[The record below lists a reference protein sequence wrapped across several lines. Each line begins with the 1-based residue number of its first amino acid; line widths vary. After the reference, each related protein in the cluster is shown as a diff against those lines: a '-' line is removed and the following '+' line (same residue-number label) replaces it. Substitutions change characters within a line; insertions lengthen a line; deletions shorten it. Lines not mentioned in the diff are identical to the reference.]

1 MNTTLKE
8 ILLGLFF
15 AILPSPAGVK
25 VTRKMGR
32 RKHKNSMKNVDW
44 KIVRFLEKR
53 ALDIDPA
60 THFNP
65 QKYCSNIEAKL
76 QTYKTSRRAKF
87 MMNCHIVFVTKG
99 RCKVLF
105 REVRELI
112 ADYLPEIVKEN
123 GWEMFACEVMPEHI
137 HMFVSLDNLT
147 DLRKY
152 VQKVRQKLEDWIVK
166 LFPLISNALQKE
178 LFSRS
183 YFGSSI
189 GNVSSL
195 TVFGYIRNQ
204 WKSYTCYA
212 EKYKIARGYAIAKQ
226 KSLDTYFEGV

>member
-1 MNTTLKE
+1 MKQ
-8 ILLGLFF
+8 
-15 AILPSPAGVK
+15 
-25 VTRKMGR
+25 
-32 RKHKNSMKNVDW
+32 RKHKNHMKNVDW
-44 KIVRFLEKR
+44 KLVRFLEKR

-65 QKYCSNIEAKL
+65 EKYCKNIEEKL
-76 QTYKTSRRAKF
+76 ERYKTSRRAKF
-87 MMNCHIVFVTKG
+87 LINCHIVFVTKG

-105 REVRELI
+105 KEVRELI
-112 ADYLPEIVKEN
+112 AYYLPEIVKEN
-123 GWEMFACEVMPEHI
+123 GWEVFACEVMPEHI

-147 DLRKY
+147 DLRRFI
-152 VQKVRQKLEDWIVK
+152 QMTRQRLEDWIVQM
-166 LFPLISNALQKE
+166 FPILRKALKKE

-204 WKSYTCYA
+204 WKEYACYA
-212 EKYKIARGYAIAKQ
+212 EKYKIAKRMEINKQ
-226 KSLDTYFEGV
+226 KSLDTFFEEV